1 MMLKC
6 TGRDNFSRKMKAT
19 QGPQQGWNR
28 NTDTAALVQF
38 LLNLIEVQTMLLI
51 QKTFDE
57 LYICRIQSSI
67 SSLASKT
74 CSGVVRYAVIP
85 VICESLIDKRHL
97 YAKNFT
103 DFLYFEVLSME
114 QDRNPFFEVARYM
127 LRGNLGRKMKKLM
140 AKCHLDI

>member
-1 MMLKC
+1 M
-6 TGRDNFSRKMKAT
+6 
-19 QGPQQGWNR
+19 
-28 NTDTAALVQF
+28 
-38 LLNLIEVQTMLLI
+38 
-51 QKTFDE
+51 
-57 LYICRIQSSI
+57 
-67 SSLASKT
+67 
-74 CSGVVRYAVIP
+74 IP